1 MKRIFSLGL
10 LAGLMIMTA
19 SCGGN
24 DLKKVESEMAPAI
37 DKLTALLNTTVDK
50 LNAETNSDKIV
61 AILNG
66 ASETANGLIAELK
79 LIDNKYTLSV
89 PENDKLMEM
98 MQTTFDNF
106 TKSGEKMGKTVDG
119 ILIKFEKD
127 SAAKEKIHQ
136 ARMNLAYSLQM

>member
-1 MKRIFSLGL
+1 
-10 LAGLMIMTA
+10 
-19 SCGGN
+19 
-24 DLKKVESEMAPAI
+24 MAPAI